1 MNNPYNKVVLT
12 YGTFDLL
19 HIGHIN
25 LFSRLKSM
33 GDRLIVGVSTDTF
46 NHRKGK
52 KSVMPFEHRLEIVS
66 SISYV
71 DLVFPEE
78 SWEQKKSDIVKYNV
92 DIFAMGDDWKGH
104 FDSLRDYCEVIY
116 LPRTEGVSSSEIRK
130 MLDDEYDLL

>member
-33 GDRLIVGVSTDTF
+33 GDRLIVGVSTDAF

-52 KSVMPFEHRLEIVS
+52 KSIMPFEHRLEIVS

-104 FDSLRDYCEVIY
+104 FDNLRDYCEVIY
-116 LPRTEGVSSSEIRK
+116 LSRTEGVSSSEIRK